1 MKIYISYSLG
11 LTDLYVASRL
21 AREAEAKGITVLTSQ
36 QPTMPS
42 TWSVGPT
49 HPILAA
55 DAVIA
60 IATRDSRNFE
70 NFSHD
75 LQTAVGYRKP
85 VLALVEKGILGQSSD
100 AIQYIEFD
108 RQNMGQALAQIN
120 TFLESRKNQQNTNQ
134 WLVAGGLALL
144 ALYLFGQK
152 K

>member
-11 LTDLYVASRL
+11 FTDLHIANRL

-36 QPTMPS
+36 PTTPTTWNPS
-42 TWSVGPT
+42 PA
-49 HPILAA
+49 HPIFAA

-60 IATRDSRNFE
+60 IATRDSPSYSSI
-70 NFSHD
+70 SHD
-75 LQTAVGYRKP
+75 LQTAVSYKKP
-85 VLALVEKGILGQSSD
+85 VLALVEKGILGQSSN

-108 RQNMGQALAQIN
+108 RYNMAPALAQIN

-144 ALYLFGQK
+144 ALYLFSQEK
-152 K
+152 

>member
-11 LTDLYVASRL
+11 LTDLHIASRL
-21 AREAEAKGITVLTSQ
+21 AREAEAKGITVLTSY
-36 QPTMPS
+36 QPTAPA
-42 TWSVGPT
+42 TWSLSPMP
-49 HPILAA
+49 PILAA

-60 IATRDSRNFE
+60 IATKDSRNIT
-70 NFSHD
+70 NFSND
-75 LQTAVGYRKP
+75 LQTAVSYRKP

-108 RQNMGQALAQIN
+108 RRNLGGALAQIN

-144 ALYLFGQK
+144 ALYLFGDK